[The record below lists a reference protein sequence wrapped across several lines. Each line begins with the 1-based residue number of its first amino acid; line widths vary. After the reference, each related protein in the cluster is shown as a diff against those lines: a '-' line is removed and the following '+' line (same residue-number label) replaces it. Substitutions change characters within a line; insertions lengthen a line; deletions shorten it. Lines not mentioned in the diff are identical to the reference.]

1 MERQRG
7 MYATARFNNKMSNC
21 SKQRYLD
28 YSTEYKRDKV
38 LLLLTAYIDGWR
50 SCITTLKQRAV
61 ARGPRR

>member
-7 MYATARFNNKMSNC
+7 MYATARFNSKMSNS

-38 LLLLTAYIDGWR
+38 LLQLTA
-50 SCITTLKQRAV
+50 
-61 ARGPRR
+61 